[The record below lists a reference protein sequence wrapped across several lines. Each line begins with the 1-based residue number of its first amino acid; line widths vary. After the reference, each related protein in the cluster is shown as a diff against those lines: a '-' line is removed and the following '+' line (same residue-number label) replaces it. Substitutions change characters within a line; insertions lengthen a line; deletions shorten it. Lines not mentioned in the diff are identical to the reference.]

1 MKKHHTLAAALITVA
16 VLTSCSSSS
25 SFEGDVKKMAKYR
38 CEMQQLMGKEDE
50 ASQKKLKDLQ
60 DEMEAYAEKMEKKYK
75 DMEDDQAM
83 EDKGDKIMAAEMAK
97 CK

>member
-1 MKKHHTLAAALITVA
+1 MKKHHTLIAAVIAITSFS
-16 VLTSCSSSS
+16 SCSSSS
-25 SFEGDVKKMAKYR
+25 SFEGDVKKMARYR

-75 DMEDDQAM
+75 DIENDQAM
-83 EDKGDKIMAAEMAK
+83 EDKGEKIMAEEMAK